1 MKGIKGKGGVA
12 ALIVSIIALV
22 VAATGVS
29 SANVNSGPK
38 QVITRATTAAAAG
51 PTTKTFSFIGKPG
64 SKTSTLVNVDQFLI
78 NARCGTGGQPVIFA
92 FSSASQGDIFGH
104 ILDGQGRW
112 HLLHN
117 TSFSKGTKGVS
128 VSTSSGDFDASG
140 NLMFESGAGKVVTV
154 NYAFD
159 NATTLNKQNVCTVFG
174 SVTAT

>member
-1 MKGIKGKGGVA
+1 MKGIKGKGGAA

-22 VAATGVS
+22 VAAAGVS
-29 SANVNSGPK
+29 NASGGTPPEK
-38 QVITRATTAAAAG
+38 IVSRATAAAAG
-51 PTTKTFSFIGKPG
+51 PVTKTFSFIGKPG

-92 FSSASQGDIFGH
+92 FSSANTGDVFGR
-104 ILDGQGRW
+104 ILDGLGRL
-112 HLLHN
+112 HSVHN
-117 TSFSKGTKGVS
+117 TSFSKGTKGIS
-128 VSTSSGDFDASG
+128 IATSSGDFDATGTIS
-140 NLMFESGAGKVVTV
+140 FESGIGKVVSV